1 MTRLVAFYLPQ
12 FHRVAEND
20 AWWGEGFTEWT
31 LVHQARPQFRGHQ
44 QPRLPGELGAYDL
57 GDLDRAVVDQQA
69 ALARAYGV
77 DAFCYYHY
85 WFGGRRL
92 LERPAERML
101 ATGRPDMPFLLCW
114 ANENWS
120 RAFDGGTREVLV
132 DQTYPPGDDLA
143 HAQALAPYLAD
154 PRAVRHKGRPV
165 FAVYRAA
172 QLPDAR
178 RTTDTWRAE
187 LTRLGLADPYLL
199 RVESFVDEEGDPRA
213 LGFDAAVEFAP
224 RWRHLPRSGQ
234 TDRVRRRL
242 AAARLGP
249 RRWANHVVSYSE
261 VARRQL
267 ASPDPGYPRMPCVTP
282 AWDNTP
288 RRPSGGVVLA
298 DATPERYEEWLHQAW
313 IRAEEAGIPFVFVNA
328 WNEWSE
334 GAHLEPDAIV
344 GRARL
349 EATLRARRHDA

>member
-20 AWWGEGFTEWT
+20 LWWGEGFTEWT
-31 LVHQARPQFRGHQ
+31 LVRRARPRFHGHQ
-44 QPRLPGELGAYDL
+44 QPRLAGELGFYDL
-57 GDLDRAVVDQQA
+57 TEEGISDQQA

-92 LERPAERML
+92 LEQPVQRML
-101 ATGRPDMPFLLCW
+101 STGSPDFPFLLCW

-132 DQTYPPGDDLA
+132 EQTYPPGDDLI
-143 HAQALAPYLAD
+143 HARALAPAMAD
-154 PRAVRHKGRPV
+154 PRAVRHDGRPV

-172 QLPDAR
+172 QIPDPR
-178 RTTDTWRAE
+178 RTTETWRAE
-187 LTRLGLADPYLL
+187 LTRLGLPDPYLL
-199 RVESFVDEEGDPRA
+199 RVESFPDEDGDPRA

-224 RWRHLPRSGQ
+224 RWRHVPRAGR
-234 TDRVRRRL
+234 TDRVRRGL
-242 AAARLGP
+242 VAAGLGP
-249 RRWANHVVSYSE
+249 RRWANHVVDYRE
-261 VARRQL
+261 VARSQL

-288 RRPSGGVVLA
+288 RRPSGGLVLT
-298 DATPERYEEWLHQAW
+298 DATPDNYQDWLRQAW
-313 IRAEEAGIPFVFVNA
+313 GRASDAGLPFVFVNA

-334 GAHLEPDAIV
+334 GAHLEPDALI

-349 EATLRARRHDA
+349 EATLRGRAGDA